1 MASDAPRLG
10 TLPARRYC
18 PVCSGPWAPR
28 FLGVGC
34 SRHVF
39 RPVWALPS
47 AWDFLVL
54 LKGAQTLRIEFCWG
68 KVWTIAQET
77 ALLTVLRNCCKED
90 VGKVSTCD
98 FGEGDYIQ

>member
-1 MASDAPRLG
+1 M
-10 TLPARRYC
+10 
-18 PVCSGPWAPR
+18 
-28 FLGVGC
+28 
-34 SRHVF
+34 
-39 RPVWALPS
+39 
-47 AWDFLVL
+47 L